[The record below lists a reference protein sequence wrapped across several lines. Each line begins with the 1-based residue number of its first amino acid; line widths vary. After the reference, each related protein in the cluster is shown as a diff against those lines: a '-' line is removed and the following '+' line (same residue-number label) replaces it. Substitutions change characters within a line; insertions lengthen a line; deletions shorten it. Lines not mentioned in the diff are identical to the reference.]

1 MSANW
6 VEHDHGALYP
16 HTAVAAPIE
25 GSDID
30 TDQILPARFMHKRRL
45 DYGQYC
51 SHDQRFYS
59 TGKPRTEF
67 VLNRPGF
74 RKAAILVADRNF
86 GCGSSREQA
95 VHTLADFGIRSVIA
109 VSFGDIFQTNCL
121 KNGLLPVTL
130 PAEAVRSLRASLAAS
145 PGLPL
150 TVDLETEQV
159 IESDGTAYA
168 FSVDPFGRTCLL
180 AGLDEID
187 YTLTL
192 LDRVS
197 DFESEQE

>member
-1 MSANW
+1 MEAFTRI
-6 VEHDHGALYP
+6 
-16 HTAVAAPIE
+16 TAVAAPIV
-25 GSDID
+25 GADVD
-30 TDQILPARFMHKRRL
+30 TDQILPARFMHKRRV

-51 SHDQRFYS
+51 FHDLRFD
-59 TGKPRTEF
+59 TVGRPRPEF

-74 RKAAILVADRNF
+74 RRPAVLVGDRNF

-130 PAEAVRSLRASLAAS
+130 PEHAVRALRASLMAS
-145 PGLPL
+145 PGLLL
-150 TVDLETEQV
+150 TVDLEIEQV
-159 IESDGTAYA
+159 VEHDGTTHA
-168 FSVDPFGRTCLL
+168 FSADPFGRACLL

-192 LDRVS
+192 LDHVS
-197 DFESEQE
+197 VFEAAKV

>member
-1 MSANW
+1 M
-6 VEHDHGALYP
+6 ERFIRLTG
-16 HTAVAAPIE
+16 VAAPIE
-25 GSDID
+25 GADID
-30 TDQILPARFMHKRRL
+30 TDQILPARFMHKRRV

-51 SHDQRFYS
+51 FHDQRLDT
-59 TGKPRTEF
+59 TGRPRPDF

-74 RKAAILVADRNF
+74 RQPAILVGDRNF

-95 VHTLADFGIRSVIA
+95 VHTLVDFGIRSIVA

-130 PAEAVRSLRASLAAS
+130 PEEAVRSLRASLAAA
-145 PGLPL
+145 PGLLL
-150 TVDLETEQV
+150 TVDLENERV
-159 IESDGTAYA
+159 VEADGAA
-168 FSVDPFGRTCLL
+168 HPFSADPFGRSCLL

-197 DFESEQE
+197 AFEAQSA

>member
-1 MSANW
+1 M
-6 VEHDHGALYP
+6 ERFTRLTG
-16 HTAVAAPIE
+16 VAAPIE
-25 GSDID
+25 GADID
-30 TDQILPARFMHKRRL
+30 TDQILPARFMHKRRV

-51 SHDQRFYS
+51 FHDQRLDT
-59 TGKPRTEF
+59 TGRARSDF

-74 RKAAILVADRNF
+74 RQPAILVGDRNF

-95 VHTLADFGIRSVIA
+95 VHTLVDFGIRSIVA

-130 PAEAVRSLRASLAAS
+130 PEEAVQALRASLSAS
-145 PGLPL
+145 PGLHL
-150 TVDLETEQV
+150 TVDLESEQV
-159 IESDGTAYA
+159 VEADGAA
-168 FSVDPFGRTCLL
+168 HPFSADPFGRSCLL

-197 DFESEQE
+197 AFEAARA

>member
-1 MSANW
+1 M
-6 VEHDHGALYP
+6 EP
-16 HTAVAAPIE
+16 FTRITAAAAPIE
-25 GSDID
+25 GADID
-30 TDQILPARFMHKRRL
+30 TDQILPARFMHKRRV
-45 DYGQYC
+45 DYGKYC
-51 SHDQRFYS
+51 FHDQRFDTTGS
-59 TGKPRTEF
+59 TRRDF

-74 RKAAILVADRNF
+74 QRPAILVGDRNF

-95 VHTLADFGIRSVIA
+95 VHTLADFGIRSIIA

-121 KNGLLPVTL
+121 KNGLLPVLL
-130 PAEAVRSLRASLAAS
+130 PEAAVRGLRARLAAS

-159 IESDGTAYA
+159 IEADGTVHP
-168 FSVDPFGRTCLL
+168 FSADPFGRSCLL

-197 DFESEQE
+197 DFEVGRA

>member
-1 MSANW
+1 MERFTR
-6 VEHDHGALYP
+6 VTGV
-16 HTAVAAPIE
+16 AVPIE
-25 GSDID
+25 GADVD
-30 TDQILPARFMHKRRL
+30 TDQILPARFMHKRRV

-51 SHDQRFYS
+51 FHDLRLDT
-59 TGKPRTEF
+59 TGRPRPDF

-74 RKAAILVADRNF
+74 RQPAILVGDRNF

-95 VHTLADFGIRSVIA
+95 VHTLVDFGVRSIIA

-130 PAEAVRSLRASLAAS
+130 PEEIVRALRESLMVS
-145 PGLPL
+145 PGQFL
-150 TVDLETEQV
+150 TVDLDTEQV
-159 IESDGTAYA
+159 VEADGTFHG
-168 FSVDPFGRTCLL
+168 FSADPFGRSCLI
-180 AGLDEID
+180 AGLDEVD

-197 DFESEQE
+197 AFEAARQ

>member
-1 MSANW
+1 MSM
-6 VEHDHGALYP
+6 EPLTRI
-16 HTAVAAPIE
+16 TAVAAPIE
-25 GSDID
+25 GADID
-30 TDQILPARFMHKRRL
+30 TDQILPARFMHKRRI

-51 SHDQRFYS
+51 FHDQRFDPS
-59 TGKPRTEF
+59 GRPRAEF
-67 VLNRPGF
+67 VLNWPGF
-74 RKAAILVADRNF
+74 RQPAILVGDRNF

-121 KNGLLPVTL
+121 KNGLLPVAL
-130 PAEAVRSLRASLAAS
+130 PEEAVRALRASLAAS
-145 PGLPL
+145 PGRPL
-150 TVDLETEQV
+150 TVDLEAELV
-159 IESDGTAYA
+159 IEADGTVHP
-168 FSVDPFGRTCLL
+168 FSVDPFGRACLL

-197 DFESEQE
+197 DFEIERE

>member
-1 MSANW
+1 M
-6 VEHDHGALYP
+6 ERFTRLTG
-16 HTAVAAPIE
+16 VAAPIE
-25 GSDID
+25 GADID
-30 TDQILPARFMHKRRL
+30 TDQILPARFMHKRRV

-51 SHDQRFYS
+51 FHDQRLDT
-59 TGKPRTEF
+59 TGRPRPDF

-74 RKAAILVADRNF
+74 QESAILVGDRNF

-130 PAEAVRSLRASLAAS
+130 PEEVVRVLRENLTAA
-145 PGLPL
+145 PGQLL

-159 IESDGTAYA
+159 VEADGTAHA
-168 FSVDPFGRTCLL
+168 FSTDPFGRSCLL

-187 YTLTL
+187 YTLSL

-197 DFESEQE
+197 AFEAAGQ